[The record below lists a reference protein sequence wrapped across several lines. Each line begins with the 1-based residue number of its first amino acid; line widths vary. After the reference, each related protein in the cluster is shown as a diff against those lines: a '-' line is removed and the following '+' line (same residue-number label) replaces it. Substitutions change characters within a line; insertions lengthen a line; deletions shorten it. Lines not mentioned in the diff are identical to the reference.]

1 MSRCVGRRLRLG
13 AGCLA
18 VSLLLPTAIAASPA
32 PPSLSFR
39 VVVHTSTPLS
49 GLLWTGQAFLYTGEG
64 QRTIYATDATGH
76 GLHVFAT
83 VPENSGEM
91 RCILSPGRYG
101 FPPGTIY
108 CHAAGGQIY
117 RIGAD
122 GRSIALAG
130 TIPTPPGSDGALT
143 FDTSGTY
150 GHTLLAATGGSDAG
164 PGALYA
170 IEATGRS
177 HRIGTYSGPG
187 GAENIAIAPPGF
199 GAVAGQVL
207 ITIDKHDHQGRL
219 LAMDA
224 HGMVRTLVRGLTY
237 GLNPIAP
244 ILARAPSGTSAVA
257 PGLYVA
263 DWRSRDVLFVP
274 AATLR
279 PFASSVIVGTERRGL
294 IYLVQPQG
302 AAYRLWAL
310 ATNLHAPDYNLEGAR
325 YIAG

>member
-1 MSRCVGRRLRLG
+1 MARCTEWRFRLG

-18 VSLLLPTAIAASPA
+18 ALLLLPTTIAAAPA
-32 PPSLSFR
+32 PARLSFR
-39 VVVHTSTPLS
+39 VAARTGIPL
-49 GLLWTGQAFLYTGEG
+49 GDVLWTGRAFLYTGEG
-64 QRTIYATDATGH
+64 QRTIYTADATGH
-76 GLHVFAT
+76 GLHLFAT

-108 CHAAGGQIY
+108 GHAAGGQVY

-122 GRSIALAG
+122 GRSVTLAG
-130 TIPTPPGSDGALT
+130 TIPTPHGSDGALT

-164 PGALYA
+164 PGAIYA
-170 IEATGRS
+170 MEATGRI
-177 HRIGTYSGPG
+177 HRIGAYPGPG
-187 GAENIAIAPPGF
+187 GAENIAIAPPRF

-224 HGMVRTLVRGLTY
+224 HGMVRSLVRGLTY

-244 ILARAPSGTSAVA
+244 ILARAPSGTGAVA

-263 DWRSRDVLFVP
+263 DWRSHDVLVVP

-279 PFASSVIVGTERRGL
+279 PFAGSVIVGTERRGL

-302 AAYRLWAL
+302 AAYRLWTL
-310 ATNLHAPDYNLEGAR
+310 VTNLHGPDYNLEGAR